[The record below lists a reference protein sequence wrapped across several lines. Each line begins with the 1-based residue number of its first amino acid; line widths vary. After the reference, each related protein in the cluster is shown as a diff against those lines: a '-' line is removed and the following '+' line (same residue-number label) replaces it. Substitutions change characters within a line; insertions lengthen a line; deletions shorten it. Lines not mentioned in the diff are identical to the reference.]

1 MSVLG
6 NMDKVSSITPLSC
19 PATCRLTP
27 YNLRKLLKDASK
39 SVEKNGQKHQTISKQ
54 AMALLDKI
62 D

>member
-1 MSVLG
+1 
-6 NMDKVSSITPLSC
+6 MDKVSSITPLSC